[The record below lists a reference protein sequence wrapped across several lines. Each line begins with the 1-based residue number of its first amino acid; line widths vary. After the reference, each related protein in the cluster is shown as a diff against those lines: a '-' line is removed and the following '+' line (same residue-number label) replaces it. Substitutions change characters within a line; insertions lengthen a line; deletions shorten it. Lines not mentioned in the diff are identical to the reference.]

1 MSSTLFSDSEN
12 EEEHCSQSQ
21 AEDQPHDPQTE
32 TITDQHS
39 PEPEPIT
46 AEHLPAPQP
55 IRADA
60 SQSHSEAISCEP
72 SPEPADQWDKTTP
85 PGQVSG
91 CVRVLFKSKSRP
103 ESRSRPGSDPVSP
116 AHCPVASPE
125 STCSSYKSR
134 TSLAITES
142 RRSSLANVVHSL
154 KQKRLEELQRHHLDN
169 SHRDVSSLV
178 SQLVSLRGQLAMSQE
193 EQKRMAA
200 AQRQKQRQS
209 LELARIQQIQIARQQ
224 QQLLQQQHKISLLQ
238 QHIQAQGHITPLMMF
253 PPEQRPLQPPA
264 LLSPYSGEFFPLQL
278 APHQVQNNM
287 MTTRISKSA
296 TNFTFQWYSAQV
308 SGLQICPGS
317 RLNQVS
323 PPAAM
328 KREDSPYLKE
338 EQCEPLNLSSPNK
351 TQDYSRTQP
360 GLSRSKPSSDRIQH
374 HHRDLI
380 FSMNSSGLQD
390 YKVQTQRDQ
399 TRPKDLQN
407 PVQIHQEPVYTGSHS
422 LETILPSL
430 SHISLHN
437 GDKEKHHF
445 EALSQIKVRPDSKL
459 VHRVLDLT
467 RPEDME
473 DAPLSSG
480 RVFRSSRSRTSSEP
494 HIKRPMNAF
503 MVWAKDERRRI
514 LSCFPDMHNSSISK
528 ILGSRWKAMSHQ
540 EKAPFYAEQARLSKV
555 HLEKY
560 PNYKY
565 KPRPKRTCFLEG
577 RRLRISEYKQLLRIR
592 RQERRDYC
600 VGPLPHLSLG
610 NNANVSQVSSSS
622 DDNFYPRTVTIAT
635 TQTTTTSPNCSSEAL
650 NHEISPKLHQHMH
663 QATTDEKKMQG
674 DCPINEAN
682 EDNVAEAEMD
692 VCEGSEN
699 KEHKSNTCS
708 DQESN

>member
-1 MSSTLFSDSEN
+1 MRKSTAASHRPRISHMTPRQRQSQTSIPLNLNQSQQSIYQR
-12 EEEHCSQSQ
+12 HSQSEQ
-21 AEDQPHDPQTE
+21 TPRSHIQRQSAVSPPLNQPTNGTKPRLQDRFLDVSEFYLRVSLDLSPGLDQDLTQSHL
-32 TITDQHS
+32 H
-39 PEPEPIT
+39 T
-46 AEHLPAPQP
+46 ALWPLLNPPAPPTNREPRSPSQ
-55 IRADA
+55 RAGAAVWQMWCTPSSKRDWR
-60 SQSHSEAISCEP
+60 SC
-72 SPEPADQWDKTTP
+72 SATTW
-85 PGQVSG
+85 
-91 CVRVLFKSKSRP
+91 
-103 ESRSRPGSDPVSP
+103 
-116 AHCPVASPE
+116 
-125 STCSSYKSR
+125 T
-134 TSLAITES
+134 T
-142 RRSSLANVVHSL
+142 
-154 KQKRLEELQRHHLDN
+154 
-169 SHRDVSSLV
+169 
-178 SQLVSLRGQLAMSQE
+178 LVSLRGQLAMSQE

-296 TNFTFQWYSAQV
+296 TNFTFQQWYSAQV